1 MQSAGRAVTSSHQ
14 SSLYTS
20 SRHALT
26 RPARYATEGA
36 ISVSLS
42 PSTLDRARN
51 TVSPIAS
58 AVSSVRRHTSRPR
71 ASIFFF
77 SQPASQKRCASSK
90 PRPPV
95 APFRSKPSDQKSNVS
110 KPLVYRGREAA
121 SSNKNDYTN
130 SLSSNPYLRGRTI
143 SPSSS
148 PNAIFEPQIRRPSIV
163 IRPPPSSSVPSED
176 TAVPNT
182 APPASSSSQDHPT
195 FDQSPAASTS
205 SPQQE
210 SQANSYIPAP
220 PLEQEVPASPSPA
233 TTSSSPRSPVQMA
246 SDRGLAHAV
255 DDVAVPEGIT
265 SAERPPVLQPKGSYS
280 SIKDQR
286 VGSIEN
292 RASVFDE
299 VLRLEQRNSKLESTL
314 AQHRK
319 DYQELRLARDKLQES
334 STRTIQDAQRLEL
347 QARER
352 LQATSKKFEKDR
364 LDLQT
369 TVRKQE
375 VARVEL
381 SRQLLEVK
389 KELEKER
396 DTAKLQQRRA
406 ADRHFETTL
415 RLREKEEK
423 AKAARKLLRK
433 DYNTFR
439 AWVHIGVTK
448 TAAMM
453 DGSDLLPRQD
463 AWYNREIAYWTRAL
477 QSTQSFEATSKGG
490 DQFRF
495 WEAGEQVQK
504 TTQDSQER
512 DTLRR
517 RVIHQLEQ
525 RLQHRNSILDQV
537 KGYLQDSSL
546 EASRARSEYTARRDE
561 LREKF
566 DVIKSR
572 QHDYR
577 RVLRETRFGMDS
589 KLLSPELTAA
599 SRASAIDVYEMDRPV
614 AEINGAVAT
623 RMTFW
628 NRKLKALMAQT
639 SNTPEMGSMIS
650 FYRTQLRVLA
660 ACKSLLA
667 TLRVL
672 SSLQLEALEADWISE
687 QPAYQQLFWQTSTRI
702 ARRLTHVRTKA
713 NMTAKELRAQ
723 GLGGR
728 HKILSLRDID
738 KIVETSVLH
747 ERAAFAY
754 AYVKHKKNAFTQD
767 DESEISEVLAKYR
780 QENTQESRRYLKQL
794 EQVWQISDDII
805 DARHSKALGKRLLVP
820 VRTRRRENLRKAALA
835 KTRQDEGVV
844 EDQATPVVEAAAG
857 TTNDIPR
864 SASDAEMTSRDTS
877 AGSTA
882 DLEKSESSQQEAAQ
896 TPEPNT
902 TTELESA
909 TSEKSSSDSAE
920 SLPEPQNKPRGPEFK
935 VAKIPRLT
943 PKATTVYPRARS
955 KSLFRPPK
963 PMFKET
969 RRRSQIMGI
978 SSADCL
984 DREELGR
991 SIMLPPLLYH
1001 IPPQDL
1007 RNALIASKT
1016 SQAAFWKYSLY
1027 KSPKGEKPL
1036 VHYCWKFEQAERFA
1050 KLFFEEPVIGF
1061 DIEWEAGS
1069 TIADNS
1075 IKDNVSLIQIACD
1088 GRIALFH
1095 VALFSG
1101 ERAEDLMPPSL
1112 KAILESPEILKTGV
1126 NIATDFTR
1134 LRKCLGVEGQ
1144 GIFEVSHLYKLVK
1157 FSENEPAKVDK
1168 KPFNLA
1174 GQVQD
1179 VLFLPLHKGIVRTS
1193 AWSRKLSMEQVDY
1206 AASDAYAG
1214 FRLFRELDKARS
1226 LMNPMPPRPAP
1237 WEFHQPIVFGNG
1249 ERAGRKT
1256 STKKST
1262 GLESQLS
1269 MLSVEEEQTLN
1280 DKEEEAQDEAGADDM
1295 EDDPAQDEIESFENE
1310 PAAPVKHEAAERWLA
1325 QWASNSTLGR
1335 KNKPP
1340 SSIRAYA
1347 LWQVE
1352 GLELQQV
1359 AEAMR
1364 EPPLAL
1370 STVATYVVQVVK
1382 SQKLPHEPA
1391 RLKIALEMEERR
1403 YKSSIQKTR
1412 SII

>member
-1 MQSAGRAVTSSHQ
+1 MQSAGRAVASSHQ

-26 RPARYATEGA
+26 RPAACYATEGFN
-36 ISVSLS
+36 SVPLASSALD
-42 PSTLDRARN
+42 STRN

-58 AVSSVRRHTSRPR
+58 ATPAVRRHVTRPS

-77 SQPASQKRCASSK
+77 SRPASQKRCASSK

-95 APFRSKPSDQKSNVS
+95 APFRSKPNDQKPNVA

-130 SLSSNPYLRGRTI
+130 NLSSNPYLRGRTI
-143 SPSSS
+143 SPSGS

-163 IRPPPSSSVPSED
+163 IRPPPASSVPVED
-176 TAVPNT
+176 TAASNP
-182 APPASSSSQDHPT
+182 APPSSSSSQAHPT
-195 FDQSPAASTS
+195 SDQPSAAPNSP
-205 SPQQE
+205 PRQE
-210 SQANSYIPAP
+210 SQNTSHTPVP
-220 PLEQEVPASPSPA
+220 PLERMTQASPPSATPYNSPQD
-233 TTSSSPRSPVQMA
+233 PLRPA

-265 SAERPPVLQPKGSYS
+265 KAERPPVSQKESFS
-280 SIKDQR
+280 RIKDQR
-286 VGSIEN
+286 IGSIES

-314 AQHRK
+314 AQLRN
-319 DYQELRLARDKLQES
+319 DYQELRQAYDKLQDS

-352 LQATSKKFEKDR
+352 LQAKSKKIEQER
-364 LDLQT
+364 LDLQG

-375 VARVEL
+375 AARVEL
-381 SRQLLEVK
+381 SRHLVQAK
-389 KELEKER
+389 KELEKEK
-396 DTAKLQQRRA
+396 DAAKQQQRRA
-406 ADRHFETTL
+406 ADRRFENTL
-415 RLREKEEK
+415 LLREQEEK
-423 AKAARKLLRK
+423 AKAARKLFRK

-439 AWVHIGVTK
+439 AWFHAGVTK
-448 TAAMM
+448 TAAIL
-453 DGSDLLPRQD
+453 DGPELLPRKHT
-463 AWYNREIAYWTRAL
+463 WYNREIAYWNKAL
-477 QSTQSFEATSKGG
+477 KSTQSFEATSKGG

-504 TTQDSQER
+504 TTQHPQER

-517 RVIHQLEQ
+517 RVIYQLEQ

-537 KGYLQDSSL
+537 KGYLQNSSL
-546 EASRARSEYTARRDE
+546 EATRAHSEYTTRLEDM
-561 LREKF
+561 REKF
-566 DVIKSR
+566 DVIKAR

-577 RVLRETRFGMDS
+577 RVLRATRFDMDS
-589 KLLSPELTAA
+589 KLKSPELTAA
-599 SRASAIDVYEMDRPV
+599 SRASAIDLYEMDRPI
-614 AEINGAVAT
+614 AEINQAVIA

-628 NRKLKALMAQT
+628 NRKLKALMAQSDT
-639 SNTPEMGSMIS
+639 FAMESMIS
-650 FYRTQLRVLA
+650 FYRTQLKVLM
-660 ACKSLLA
+660 ACKSLLQ
-667 TLRVL
+667 TVRVF
-672 SSLQLEALEADWISE
+672 SSLQLEAHEADWISE

-702 ARRLTHVRTKA
+702 ARRVTHARTKA
-713 NMTAKELRAQ
+713 NVVVKELRAQ
-723 GLGGR
+723 GLKR
-728 HKILSLRDID
+728 HHKILSLREIE
-738 KIVETSVLH
+738 KIVEPSILH

-767 DESEISEVLAKYR
+767 DKSEISGVLAKYR
-780 QENTQESRRYLKQL
+780 KENTQESRRYLKQL
-794 EQVWQISDDII
+794 EQVWQISDDIK
-805 DARHSKALGKRLLVP
+805 DARSSNALGKRLLVP
-820 VRTRRRENLRKAALA
+820 IRTRRRENLRKAALA
-835 KTRQDEGVV
+835 KTRHDEGVV

-857 TTNDIPR
+857 RTTDIPR
-864 SASDAEMTSRDTS
+864 SASAAGMTSRDTS
-877 AGSTA
+877 ARSTA

-896 TPEPNT
+896 SPGSNTTGEAKPT
-902 TTELESA
+902 TTEE
-909 TSEKSSSDSAE
+909 SSSESAE
-920 SLPEPQNKPRGPEFK
+920 SLPEPQTKPRGPDFK
-935 VAKIPRLT
+935 LAKIPRLT
-943 PKATTVYPRARS
+943 PKATTIYPRARS

-969 RRRSQIMGI
+969 RRRSQVMST
-978 SSADCL
+978 SSADYL
-984 DREELGR
+984 DQEELGR
-991 SIMLPPLLYH
+991 STKLPPLLYH

-1007 RNALIASKT
+1007 RNALIASKS

-1027 KSPKGEKPL
+1027 KSPNKQKPL
-1036 VHYCWKFEQAERFA
+1036 VHYCWKFEQAERYA
-1050 KLFFEEPVIGF
+1050 KTFFGEPVIGF

-1069 TIADNS
+1069 TIGDNS
-1075 IKDNVSLIQIACD
+1075 IKENVSLIQIACD
-1088 GRIALFH
+1088 DRIALFH
-1095 VALFSG
+1095 VALFFG
-1101 ERAEDLMPPSL
+1101 ERPEDLMPPSL
-1112 KAILESPEILKTGV
+1112 KAILESPEVLKTGV

-1134 LRKCLGVEGQ
+1134 LRRCLGVEGR
-1144 GIFEVSHLYKLVK
+1144 GIFELSHLYKLVK
-1157 FSENEPAKVDK
+1157 FSENEPEKVDK

-1193 AWSRKLSMEQVDY
+1193 AWSRKLSLEQTDY

-1214 FRLFRELDKARS
+1214 FRLFRELDKART

-1237 WEFHQPIVFGNG
+1237 WELHQPIILGNG

-1269 MLSVEEEQTLN
+1269 MLSVEEEQNFN
-1280 DKEEEAQDEAGADDM
+1280 DEEEEAQDEAGADDV
-1295 EDDPAQDEIESFENE
+1295 EDDTAQDELESFENA

-1325 QWASNSTLGR
+1325 QWSDSSTLGK

-1340 SSIRAYA
+1340 SAVRAYA

-1382 SQKLPHEPA
+1382 TQKLPHEPA
-1391 RLKIALEMEERR
+1391 RLQVALEMEERR

>member
-26 RPARYATEGA
+26 RPAARYATEGT

-42 PSTLDRARN
+42 PSTLDRTRN
-51 TVSPIAS
+51 TTSSIAS
-58 AVSSVRRHTSRPR
+58 AASSVRRHISRPS
-71 ASIFFF
+71 ASIFFL
-77 SQPASQKRCASSK
+77 SQPAPQKRCASSK

-95 APFRSKPSDQKSNVS
+95 APFRSKPNDQKSNVA

-130 SLSSNPYLRGRTI
+130 NLSSNPYLRGRTI

-163 IRPPPSSSVPSED
+163 IRPLPSSSVPPEN
-176 TAVPNT
+176 TAAPNT
-182 APPASSSSQDHPT
+182 APPASSSNQANPT
-195 FDQSPAASTS
+195 FDQRPAASTS
-205 SPQQE
+205 PPQQE
-210 SQANSYIPAP
+210 SQASSYTPAP
-220 PLEQEVPASPSPA
+220 PLEQAVRGSPSS
-233 TTSSSPRSPVQMA
+233 TITSSSPRSPVQLV

-265 SAERPPVLQPKGSYS
+265 SPERPPVLQPKVSYS

-286 VGSIEN
+286 VGSIES
-292 RASVFDE
+292 RASMFDE
-299 VLRLEQRNSKLESTL
+299 VLRLEQRNSRLESTL

-319 DYQELRLARDKLQES
+319 DYQELRQAHDKLQES
-334 STRTIQDAQRLEL
+334 SARTIQDAQRLEL

-352 LQATSKKFEKDR
+352 LQITSKKFEKDR
-364 LDLQT
+364 IDLQT
-369 TVRKQE
+369 TARKQE
-375 VARVEL
+375 VARIEL
-381 SRQLLEVK
+381 SRQLVEVK

-396 DTAKLQQRRA
+396 DIAKQQQRRA
-406 ADRHFETTL
+406 ADRHFEGTL

-448 TAAMM
+448 TAAIM

-463 AWYNREIAYWTRAL
+463 AWYNREVAYWTKAL
-477 QSTQSFEATSKGG
+477 QATQSFEVTSKGG
-490 DQFRF
+490 DQIRY

-504 TTQDSQER
+504 TTQNPEER

-517 RVIHQLEQ
+517 RVIHQIEQ

-537 KGYLQDSSL
+537 KKYLQSSSL
-546 EASRARSEYTARRDE
+546 EASRAHSEYNARVEE

-566 DVIKSR
+566 AVIKSR

-577 RVLRETRFGMDS
+577 RVLRETRFGMSS
-589 KLLSPELTAA
+589 KLQSPELTAA
-599 SRASAIDVYEMDRPV
+599 SRASAIDLYEMDRPI
-614 AEINGAVAT
+614 AEINGAVAA

-639 SNTPEMGSMIS
+639 SDTLDMGSMIR
-650 FYRTQLRVLA
+650 FYRTQLKVLA
-660 ACKSLLA
+660 ACKSLLT
-667 TLRVL
+667 TLRVF
-672 SSLQLEALEADWISE
+672 SALQLEALEADWISE

-702 ARRLTHVRTKA
+702 TRRLTHVRTKA
-713 NMTAKELRAQ
+713 NMIAKELRAQ
-723 GLGGR
+723 GLAGR
-728 HKILSLRDID
+728 HKILSLREID

-754 AYVKHKKNAFTQD
+754 AYVKYKKNAFTQD
-767 DESEISEVLAKYR
+767 DESEINEVLAKYR
-780 QENTQESRRYLKQL
+780 QENTQESKRYLKQL
-794 EQVWQISDDII
+794 EQVWQISDDIS
-805 DARHSKALGKRLLVP
+805 DARHSRALGKRLLVP

-835 KTRQDEGVV
+835 KTRHDEGVV
-844 EDQATPVVEAAAG
+844 EDQATPLEAAAAG
-857 TTNDIPR
+857 TTTDIPR

-882 DLEKSESSQQEAAQ
+882 DLEKSESSQQEAVQ
-896 TPEPNT
+896 SPEPNAT
-902 TTELESA
+902 IGPGSA
-909 TSEKSSSDSAE
+909 TSGKSSSDLAE
-920 SLPEPQNKPRGPEFK
+920 SLPEPQTKPRGPDFK

-969 RRRSQIMGI
+969 RRRSQMMST

-984 DREELGR
+984 DQEDLGR
-991 SIMLPPLLYH
+991 SPTLPPLLHH

-1016 SQAAFWKYSLY
+1016 SQAAFWRYSLY
-1027 KSPKGEKPL
+1027 KSPKGEKPP
-1036 VHYCWKFEQAERFA
+1036 VHYCINLKQAEHVA
-1050 KLFFEEPVIGF
+1050 KYFSEEPVIGF

-1069 TIADNS
+1069 TIAENS

-1088 GRIALFH
+1088 DRIALFH
-1095 VALFSG
+1095 VALFFG

-1126 NIATDFTR
+1126 NIASDFTR

-1179 VLFLPLHKGIVRTS
+1179 ILFLPLHKGTVRTS
-1193 AWSRKLSMEQVDY
+1193 AWSRKLSKEQADY

-1237 WEFHQPIVFGNG
+1237 WEFHQPIILGNG

-1262 GLESQLS
+1262 GVESQLS
-1269 MLSVEEEQTLN
+1269 VLSVEEEQTFN
-1280 DKEEEAQDEAGADDM
+1280 DEDEEAQDEAGADDT
-1295 EDDPAQDEIESFENE
+1295 EYDTASEELESFES
-1310 PAAPVKHEAAERWLA
+1310 AAPVKHEAAERWLA
-1325 QWASNSTLGR
+1325 QWTSNSTLGR

-1340 SSIRAYA
+1340 TSIRAYA

-1370 STVATYVVQVVK
+1370 STVAAYVVQVVK

-1391 RLKIALEMEERR
+1391 RLKVALEMEERR

>member
-1 MQSAGRAVTSSHQ
+1 ME

-26 RPARYATEGA
+26 RPTARYATEGT

-42 PSTLDRARN
+42 PSILDRTLN

-58 AVSSVRRHTSRPR
+58 AASSVRRHISRPS

-95 APFRSKPSDQKSNVS
+95 APFRSKPTDQKSNVA

-130 SLSSNPYLRGRTI
+130 NLSSNPYLRGRSI

-176 TAVPNT
+176 TAAPNT
-182 APPASSSSQDHPT
+182 APPASSPSQANAT
-195 FDQSPAASTS
+195 FEQRPAASTS

-210 SQANSYIPAP
+210 SQASSYTPAP
-220 PLEQEVPASPSPA
+220 PLEQAGRASPSST
-233 TTSSSPRSPVQMA
+233 TTSSSPRSPVQPA

-265 SAERPPVLQPKGSYS
+265 SAERPPVIQPKGSHP

-286 VGSIEN
+286 VGSIES
-292 RASVFDE
+292 RASMFDE

-319 DYQELRLARDKLQES
+319 DYQELRQAHDKLQES
-334 STRTIQDAQRLEL
+334 STRTIQDAQRLEI

-352 LQATSKKFEKDR
+352 LQITSKKFEKDR

-369 TVRKQE
+369 TARKQE
-375 VARVEL
+375 GARVEL
-381 SRQLLEVK
+381 SRQLVEVK

-396 DTAKLQQRRA
+396 EAAKQQQRRA
-406 ADRHFETTL
+406 ADRQFENTL

-439 AWVHIGVTK
+439 AWVHVGVTK
-448 TAAMM
+448 TAAIL

-463 AWYNREIAYWTRAL
+463 AWYNREIAYWTKAL
-477 QSTQSFEATSKGG
+477 QSTQSFEVTSKGG
-490 DQFRF
+490 DQIRY

-504 TTQDSQER
+504 TTQDPQKR

-517 RVIHQLEQ
+517 RVVHQVEQ
-525 RLQHRNSILDQV
+525 RLQHRDSILDQV
-537 KGYLQDSSL
+537 KEYLRSSSL
-546 EASRARSEYTARRDE
+546 EASRAHSEYNARVED

-566 DVIKSR
+566 AVIKSR

-577 RVLRETRFGMDS
+577 RVLRETRFGLDS
-589 KLLSPELTAA
+589 RLQSPELTAA
-599 SRASAIDVYEMDRPV
+599 SRASAIDLYEMDRPI
-614 AEINGAVAT
+614 AEINGAVAA

-628 NRKLKALMAQT
+628 NRKLKALMAQK
-639 SNTPEMGSMIS
+639 SDTPDMGSMIR

-667 TLRVL
+667 TIRVF
-672 SSLQLEALEADWISE
+672 SALQLEALEADWISE

-702 ARRLTHVRTKA
+702 TRRLTHVRTKA

-728 HKILSLRDID
+728 HKILSLREID

-767 DESEISEVLAKYR
+767 DNSEISEVLAKYR
-780 QENTQESRRYLKQL
+780 QENTQESKRYLKQL
-794 EQVWQISDDII
+794 EQVRQISDDIY
-805 DARHSKALGKRLLVP
+805 DVRHSRALGKRLLVP

-844 EDQATPVVEAAAG
+844 EDQATPVEAAAG
-857 TTNDIPR
+857 TTTDIPR

-896 TPEPNT
+896 SPEPNT
-902 TTELESA
+902 TTEPGSA
-909 TSEKSSSDSAE
+909 TSEKSSSDLAQ
-920 SLPEPQNKPRGPEFK
+920 SLPEPQTKPRGPDFK

-969 RRRSQIMGI
+969 KRRSQMMST

-984 DREELGR
+984 DQEDLGR
-991 SIMLPPLLYH
+991 STTLPLLLHH

-1007 RNALIASKT
+1007 RNALMASKT

-1036 VHYCWKFEQAERFA
+1036 VHYCTNLKQAEYAA
-1050 KLFFEEPVIGF
+1050 KYFSEEPVIGF

-1069 TIADNS
+1069 TIAENS

-1088 GRIALFH
+1088 DRIALFH
-1095 VALFSG
+1095 VALFFG

-1126 NIATDFTR
+1126 NIASDFTR

-1144 GIFEVSHLYKLVK
+1144 GIFELSHLYKLVK

-1193 AWSRKLSMEQVDY
+1193 AWSRKLSKEQTDY

-1237 WEFHQPIVFGNG
+1237 WEFHQPIILGNG
-1249 ERAGRKT
+1249 ERAGRKI

-1269 MLSVEEEQTLN
+1269 MLSVGEEQTFN
-1280 DKEEEAQDEAGADDM
+1280 IEEEEAQDEAGADDL
-1295 EDDPAQDEIESFENE
+1295 EDNPAQDELESFENE
-1310 PAAPVKHEAAERWLA
+1310 SATPVKHEAAERWLA

-1340 SSIRAYA
+1340 SPIRAYA

-1370 STVATYVVQVVK
+1370 STVAAYVVQVVK

-1391 RLKIALEMEERR
+1391 RLQVALEMEERR
-1403 YKSSIQKTR
+1403 SKSSIQKTR

>member
-26 RPARYATEGA
+26 RPAARYATEGT

-42 PSTLDRARN
+42 PSNLDRTRS

-58 AVSSVRRHTSRPR
+58 SASSVRRHISRPST
-71 ASIFFF
+71 SIFFF

-95 APFRSKPSDQKSNVS
+95 APFRSKPSDQKSNVA

-121 SSNKNDYTN
+121 SSNNNDYTN
-130 SLSSNPYLRGRTI
+130 NLSSNPYLRGRTI

-163 IRPPPSSSVPSED
+163 IRPPLSSSVPPED
-176 TAVPNT
+176 TAAPNT
-182 APPASSSSQDHPT
+182 TPPASSLSQANPT
-195 FDQSPAASTS
+195 FDQRPAASTS
-205 SPQQE
+205 PPQQE
-210 SQANSYIPAP
+210 PQASSYTPAP
-220 PLEQEVPASPSPA
+220 PLEQAVQASPSST
-233 TTSSSPRSPVQMA
+233 TTSSSPRSQLA

-265 SAERPPVLQPKGSYS
+265 SPERLPVLQPKGSYS
-280 SIKDQR
+280 SIKNQR
-286 VGSIEN
+286 VGSIES
-292 RASVFDE
+292 RASMFDE

-319 DYQELRLARDKLQES
+319 DYQELRQAHDKLQKS

-352 LQATSKKFEKDR
+352 LQITSKKFEKDR
-364 LDLQT
+364 IDLQT

-375 VARVEL
+375 VAWIEL
-381 SRQLLEVK
+381 SRQLVEVK

-396 DTAKLQQRRA
+396 DTAKQQQRRA
-406 ADRHFETTL
+406 ADRHFENTL
-415 RLREKEEK
+415 HLREKEEK

-448 TAAMM
+448 TAAIM

-463 AWYNREIAYWTRAL
+463 AWYNREVAYWSKAL
-477 QSTQSFEATSKGG
+477 QATQSFEVTSKGG
-490 DQFRF
+490 DQIRY

-504 TTQDSQER
+504 TTQNPQER

-537 KGYLQDSSL
+537 KEYLQSSSL
-546 EASRARSEYTARRDE
+546 EASRAHSEYNARLEE

-566 DVIKSR
+566 AVIKSR

-589 KLLSPELTAA
+589 KLQSPELTAA
-599 SRASAIDVYEMDRPV
+599 SRASAIDLYEMDRPI
-614 AEINGAVAT
+614 AEINGAVAA
-623 RMTFW
+623 RMMFW

-639 SNTPEMGSMIS
+639 SDTPDTGSMIR

-660 ACKSLLA
+660 ACKSLLT
-667 TLRVL
+667 TLRVF
-672 SSLQLEALEADWISE
+672 SALQLEALEADWISE
-687 QPAYQQLFWQTSTRI
+687 QPAYRQLFWQTSTRI
-702 ARRLTHVRTKA
+702 TRRLTHVRTKA
-713 NMTAKELRAQ
+713 NMIAKELRAQ
-723 GLGGR
+723 GLGRR
-728 HKILSLRDID
+728 HKILSLREID

-767 DESEISEVLAKYR
+767 DKSEINEVLAKYR
-780 QENTQESRRYLKQL
+780 QENTQESKRYLKQL
-794 EQVWQISDDII
+794 EQVWQISDDIS
-805 DARHSKALGKRLLVP
+805 DARHSRALGKRLLVP

-835 KTRQDEGVV
+835 KTRHDEGVV
-844 EDQATPVVEAAAG
+844 EDQATPVEAAAG
-857 TTNDIPR
+857 TTTDIPR
-864 SASDAEMTSRDTS
+864 STSDAEMTSRDTS

-896 TPEPNT
+896 SPEPNT
-902 TTELESA
+902 TTEPESA
-909 TSEKSSSDSAE
+909 TSEKSSSDSVE
-920 SLPEPQNKPRGPEFK
+920 SLPEPQTKPRGPDFK

-969 RRRSQIMGI
+969 RRRSQMMST

-984 DREELGR
+984 DQEDLGR
-991 SIMLPPLLYH
+991 STTLPPLLHH

-1027 KSPKGEKPL
+1027 KSPKGEKPP
-1036 VHYCWKFEQAERFA
+1036 VHYCTNLKQAEHVA
-1050 KLFFEEPVIGF
+1050 KYFSEEPVIGF

-1069 TIADNS
+1069 TIAENS

-1088 GRIALFH
+1088 DRIALFH
-1095 VALFSG
+1095 IALFFG

-1126 NIATDFTR
+1126 NIASDFTR

-1193 AWSRKLSMEQVDY
+1193 AWSRKLSKEQADY

-1226 LMNPMPPRPAP
+1226 LMDPMPPRPAP
-1237 WEFHQPIVFGNG
+1237 WEFHQPIILGNG

-1280 DKEEEAQDEAGADDM
+1280 DEDEEAQDEAGADDT
-1295 EDDPAQDEIESFENE
+1295 EYDTAPEELESFES
-1310 PAAPVKHEAAERWLA
+1310 AAPVKHEAAERWLA
-1325 QWASNSTLGR
+1325 QWASNSALGR

-1370 STVATYVVQVVK
+1370 STVAAYVVQVVK

-1391 RLKIALEMEERR
+1391 RLQVALEMEERR